1 LQTRKGE
8 LSNTVED
15 LRNLRERKES
25 LEAQVARLDSVEDEL
40 ADVESMCEALR
51 TELRRENVHYL
62 ERVLNEL
69 FDELYQSD
77 SYERIEL
84 SEEYHLTVHEKKAG
98 RR

>member
-1 LQTRKGE
+1 
-8 LSNTVED
+8 
-15 LRNLRERKES
+15 
-25 LEAQVARLDSVEDEL
+25 VARLDSVEDEL

-84 SEEYHLTVHEKKAG
+84 SEEYRYRSRKGGETMNPRHLG
-98 RR
+98 W